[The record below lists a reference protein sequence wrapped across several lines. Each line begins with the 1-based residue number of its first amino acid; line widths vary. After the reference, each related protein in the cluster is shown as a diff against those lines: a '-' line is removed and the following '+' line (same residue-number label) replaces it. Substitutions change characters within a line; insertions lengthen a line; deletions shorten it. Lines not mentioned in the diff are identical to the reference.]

1 MNRIKVCCRI
11 RPQKTGDEGCIT
23 VDQVDNGRSIVPCI
37 FAGGGSGFQLDEIFS
52 DSSTQSDIFESV
64 AKPCVVDL
72 FEGFNC
78 SIFTYGQTGSG

>member
-11 RPQKTGDEGCIT
+11 RPQRTGEDECIS
-23 VDQVDNGRSIVPCI
+23 VDKVDNGRSIVPCVY
-37 FAGGGSGFQLDEIFS
+37 AGGSSGFQLDHVFNY
-52 DSSTQSDIFESV
+52 SSTQTDIFESV